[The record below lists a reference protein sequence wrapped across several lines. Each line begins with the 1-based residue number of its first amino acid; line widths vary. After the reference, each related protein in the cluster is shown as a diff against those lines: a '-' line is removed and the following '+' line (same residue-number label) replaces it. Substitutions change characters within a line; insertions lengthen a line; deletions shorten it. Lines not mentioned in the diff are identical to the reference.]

1 MHSME
6 KSFLSKLKDV
16 FSTDGRKNKSAV
28 ANGIL
33 LFFTMVTIFILPV
46 FPKEDIDFLYTSSVT
61 GIFIFAVFS
70 LKKNHKFLIYSAIF
84 LSIVVWISF
93 IVDFN
98 ILMMGFRFLN
108 FLFFLFLVVSLISQV
123 SSTATVTVK
132 VIIDSITGY
141 FLLGLAFSLVV
152 MLVSGLIPD
161 AYNVSFSEGLES
173 GMLEPIQDNIYYT
186 FMTFTTT
193 GYGDVVPKHPF
204 SKSLAV
210 LISASGQL
218 YVAIIIAML
227 IGKYAS
233 STKPK

>member
-1 MHSME
+1 MK
-6 KSFLSKLKDV
+6 KSFLTRFENI

-33 LFFTMVTIFILPV
+33 LFFTLVTIFVLPI
-46 FPKEDIDFLYTSSVT
+46 FPKEDINFIYTFTVT
-61 GIFIFAVFS
+61 GIFISAVFS
-70 LKKNHKFLIYSAIF
+70 LKKNHQFLIYSAVF

-93 IVDFN
+93 FSN
-98 ILMMGFRFLN
+98 YNLLKMGFRILN
-108 FLFFLFLVVSLISQV
+108 FLFFLFLVASLISQV
-123 SSTATVTVK
+123 SSTATVTAK
-132 VIIDSITGY
+132 VIVDSITGY
-141 FLLGLAFSLVV
+141 FLLGFAFSLVV
-152 MLVSGLIPD
+152 ILVSSLIPG
-161 AYNVSFSEGLES
+161 AYNVSFSKELELEL
-173 GMLEPIQDNIYYT
+173 LEPIQDNIYYT

-193 GYGDVVPKHPF
+193 GYGDVVPTHPV

-233 STKPK
+233 SKKTE